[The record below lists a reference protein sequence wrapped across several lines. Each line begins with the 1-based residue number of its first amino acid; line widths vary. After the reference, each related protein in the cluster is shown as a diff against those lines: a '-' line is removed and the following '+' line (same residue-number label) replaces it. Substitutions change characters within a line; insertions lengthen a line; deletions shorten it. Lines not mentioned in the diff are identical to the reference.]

1 MKITKSEL
9 KQIIKEELQTLM
21 NEEGPDLRV
30 LEMECRQGNAAACAE
45 LGQLEQ
51 EAKKKAQSGL
61 EEEKKDDDFLGDV
74 KSTGEW
80 TDYTIGELEKK
91 KAALMKKKKRTAD
104 EVKTVRQLNFAINA
118 KQGDYKKK

>member
-1 MKITKSEL
+1 MTQL
-9 KQIIKEELQTLM
+9 RTMVQEEINKLNEKDEKFLQ
-21 NEEGPDLRV
+21 N
-30 LEMECRQGNAAACAE
+30 
-45 LGQLEQ
+45 
-51 EAKKKAQSGL
+51 
-61 EEEKKDDDFLGDV
+61 V

-118 KQGDYKKK
+118 KQGDYQ